1 MLQVI
6 QSINIV
12 FCFICFS
19 DIFKDVIYNQGKS
32 NERNDIFCQNSK
44 LNETQGVASM
54 FLNSLDEIRIKTT

>member
-1 MLQVI
+1 MNVKPLSNLKIYVYLNVTVLQAI

-19 DIFKDVIYNQGKS
+19 DIFTDVIYNQRNS

-44 LNETQGVASM
+44 LNET
-54 FLNSLDEIRIKTT
+54 